1 MPLLYFKITDSP
13 EVLKQKR
20 NKLVKKYHPDINKS
34 SNATAKMQE
43 INMEYD
49 YVLSNRQLPK
59 QETFTQDNN
68 LLKQAAQNIFHALTN
83 GNGVD
88 YILLANTIKSIPA
101 GQLKPLTIIYFQQY
115 GFQLINHIQDRI
127 KDKKIQD
134 AILISMKIATG
145 NIELNDV
152 FRFFR
157 SFKL

>member
-1 MPLLYFKITDSP
+1 MLLLYFKITDSP
-13 EVLKQKR
+13 VELKKKR
-20 NKLVKKYHPDINKS
+20 NALVKLYHPDLNKNRDT
-34 SNATAKMQE
+34 NAIMQQ

-49 YVLSNRQLPK
+49 YVLSNRQQPK
-59 QETFTQDNN
+59 QETFTRDNN
-68 LLKQAAQNIFHALTN
+68 FLKQAAQNIFHALTN

-88 YILLANTIKSIPA
+88 YILLANTIKSIPS

-145 NIELNDV
+145 NVELNDV
-152 FRFFR
+152 FSFFR
-157 SFKL
+157 SFK